1 MCLLLGRYFSA
12 TLIANAVCITNV
24 RTPLEAEEEERQY
37 YITDGI
43 YGSLSSARFDPFM
56 KFIPLTV
63 QIVRSRV
70 EKSLSPSHAAHPCH
84 AHAGTHTPEWPQKI
98 F

>member
-1 MCLLLGRYFSA
+1 MLCTNEKLNLCVHFSGRYFSA
-12 TLIANAVCITNV
+12 TLSANAVYITNV
-24 RTPLEAEEEERQY
+24 RTPFEAGEEEKYY

-63 QIVRSRV
+63 KV
-70 EKSLSPSHAAHPCH
+70 
-84 AHAGTHTPEWPQKI
+84 
-98 F
+98 